1 VSHFFSICK
10 LPHFPANK
18 QIRQG
23 KQEIRWDSRN
33 NKDHKKM
40 QTKGQRKL
48 HFVQNTKYWKDILL
62 TFENEKVF
70 FYF

>member
-1 VSHFFSICK
+1 
-10 LPHFPANK
+10 
-18 QIRQG
+18 
-23 KQEIRWDSRN
+23 
-33 NKDHKKM
+33 M